1 MHATKVKLTL
11 VLLVTLGL
19 GFMIGYLVRDVA
31 MRTHFRE
38 MSRMRQGE
46 GITEMIE
53 NRLDLSQSQK
63 DQMSSLLQKYNVRL
77 RTVHQN
83 FRRELTSTLDSMKNE
98 MSPYLTDEQKKGMMR
113 PGPGPG
119 PGMMPPLG
127 GPPMHIDS
135 ERFIHHFSA
144 MIEPTDEQRDTVL
157 AILKKYAP
165 SGRSG
170 EDFPP
175 ENIPKRMNKLFREL
189 QPILTQEQIQR
200 LKEMDHFFNMDS
212 AKDN

>member
-1 MHATKVKLTL
+1 MHETKVKLTL

-19 GFMIGYLVRDVA
+19 GFSMGYLLRNVVIRA
-31 MRTHFRE
+31 HFKNMEKMRH
-38 MSRMRQGE
+38 GE
-46 GITEMIE
+46 GIAEMIE

-63 DQMSSLLQKYNVRL
+63 VQMSSLLQKYNVRL

-98 MSPYLTDEQKKGMMR
+98 MSPYLTEEQKKRMMR
-113 PGPGPG
+113 PGPG

-144 MIEPTDEQRDTVL
+144 MIEPTDEQRDTVR
-157 AILKKYAP
+157 AILKKYVP
-165 SGRSG
+165 SGRPG
-170 EDFPP
+170 EDFSP
-175 ENIPKRMNKLFREL
+175 ENIPKRKNKLFREL

-200 LKEMDHFFNMDS
+200 LKEMGPFFNRDS
-212 AKDN
+212 AKDD